1 MPLSAAYLTALLTM
15 MGAGL
20 TSYGAPRA
28 VLRRLVRLGPL
39 AAGARLAPIASV
51 RRDRLTIQ
59 PDSALCWTDT
69 PMPMRSGRTL
79 PAQVAPS

>member
-20 TSYGAPRA
+20 TSY
-28 VLRRLVRLGPL
+28 VLLGLFFAGWFAWGPL

-59 PDSALCWTDT
+59 PDSALCWTDN
-69 PMPMRSGRTL
+69 PMPMR
-79 PAQVAPS
+79 